1 MIVCPNIRTLVQS
14 VNREIGKNAHKLKD
28 TWVLFASSVQDC
40 AASLLETKARL
51 EFDARDC
58 RRLSLN
64 LSMATLEK
72 SDIDQCASRRD
83 CTLEANST
91 QVCANQCLENVA
103 LRSFRDLLTVPRAIA
118 ARPSHKSAAC
128 LRAVL

>member
-1 MIVCPNIRTLVQS
+1 LAQS
-14 VNREIGKNAHKLKD
+14 
-28 TWVLFASSVQDC
+28 WVRIASSLQAC

-72 SDIDQCASRRD
+72 SDFDQCASCRN
-83 CTLEANST
+83 CTLEAMRT
-91 QVCANQCLENVA
+91 QGSFDYAHSS
-103 LRSFRDLLTVPRAIA
+103 RFRDLLTVPTRTI
-118 ARPSHKSAAC
+118 
-128 LRAVL
+128 